1 MYVRNMMAQR
11 VLARSFPP
19 LLKCCVGESVSP
31 GVFQSD
37 FPIPTFH
44 SADLKSNGTNSS
56 YLIVL
61 YPHHILEHT

>member
-1 MYVRNMMAQR
+1 MAQR

-37 FPIPTFH
+37 FPIPTFPVRTW
-44 SADLKSNGTNSS
+44 KVMVR
-56 YLIVL
+56 IVA
-61 YPHHILEHT
+61 T